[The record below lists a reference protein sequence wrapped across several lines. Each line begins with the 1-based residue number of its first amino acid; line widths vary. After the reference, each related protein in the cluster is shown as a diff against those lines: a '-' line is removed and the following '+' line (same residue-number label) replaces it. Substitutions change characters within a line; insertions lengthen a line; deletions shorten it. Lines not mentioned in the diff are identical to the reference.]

1 MDLQTLKDC
10 ELFIANK
17 KAVKKVFPWDGGLLH
32 TCCAGI
38 YSSKGM
44 SVDTRILAECR
55 NMLKSKTTVFSNF
68 RSTVSAPLISLLAT
82 GESPSLTLDNTLQIY
97 KALKKQLRGSVYL
110 PLTSMII
117 AQSANP
123 LDFDRIVSRTGH
135 IYSLM
140 KSKHPFLTAGEDNA
154 MCALMA
160 LSDKPDDILLD
171 DMEECY
177 RILKKH
183 FFSSNAVQSLSH
195 VLALCDGAPADK
207 CGRTVHLFKVLKE
220 SGRKYGT
227 DYELASLGVLAM
239 SNADF
244 NEIAALM
251 TEIDAWLSK
260 QKGFGAMSPV
270 SKRQR
275 LMYAGI
281 LAGKK
286 YIDEASVQI
295 TSINSTMS
303 MIIAQQ
309 AAVCAC
315 AAAGAASAAASSAH

>member
-17 KAVKKVFPWDGGLLH
+17 KAVKKVFPWDGGLIH

-44 SVDTRILAECR
+44 TVDTRILKECR
-55 NMLKSKTTVFSNF
+55 NMLKSRTTVFSNF
-68 RSTVSAPLISLLAT
+68 RSTVSSPLISLLAA
-82 GESPSLTLDNTLQIY
+82 GETPSLTLDNTLQIY
-97 KALKKQLRGSVYL
+97 KALKKQLRNTTYL
-110 PLTSMII
+110 PLTATVI

-140 KSKHPFLTAGEDNA
+140 KSKHPFLTSGEDNA

-160 LSDKPDDILLD
+160 LSDKTDDILLD

-177 RILKKH
+177 RILKKQ

-207 CGRTVHLFKVLKE
+207 CNRTVRLFKILKE

-260 QKGFGAMSPV
+260 QKGFGVMSPI

-281 LAGKK
+281 LAGRK
-286 YIDEASVQI
+286 YIDETSIQI
-295 TSINSTMS
+295 TSVNSTMS

-309 AAVCAC
+309 AAICAC
-315 AAAGAASAAASSAH
+315 AAAGAASAASSGAH